1 MSSERVKSE
10 LWDWVKSI
18 LIAIVIAL
26 IIRTFLF
33 NSTKVIGDSMYPTLH
48 ENDRLFTNK
57 IVYIVSEPER
67 GDVVILEA
75 PDDETK
81 DYIKRVVAVE
91 GDTVEIV
98 EGVVYVNGMALEEG
112 YIAENSYTD
121 AYDEDRWEVPKDH
134 VFVLGD
140 NREFRA
146 SKDSRSLGVIDEELV
161 KGKASVR
168 YFPFDRIGKI

>member
-1 MSSERVKSE
+1 MNSGKFRSE

-18 LIAIVIAL
+18 LVAVVIAL
-26 IIRTFLF
+26 VIKTFLF
-33 NSTKVIGDSMYPTLH
+33 NSTKVIGSSMYPTLH

-57 IVYIVSEPER
+57 IVYIVGEPEV
-67 GDVVILEA
+67 GDVVVLQA

-81 DYIKRVVAVE
+81 DYIKRVIAVE
-91 GDTVEIV
+91 GDTVDIND
-98 EGVVYVNGMALEEG
+98 GIVYVNGEAIEEG

-121 AYDEDRWEVPKDH
+121 AYDQNHWEIPAGQ

-146 SKDSRSLGVIDEELV
+146 SKDSRSLGTVDEELV
-161 KGKASVR
+161 KGKASFR
-168 YFPFDRIGKI
+168 YFPFDRIGTI